1 MLGSQ
6 AMTEAITPFNPK
18 GGFSERPYHAL
29 PYRLMPRF
37 DPADEDHSRVG
48 AMGRHVAGE
57 AGKIVTED
65 DYLQNPNKALIARRT
80 RLRKRLWSTGAFR
93 ELNQGLLGGAENNRF
108 SR

>member
-1 MLGSQ
+1 
-6 AMTEAITPFNPK
+6 
-18 GGFSERPYHAL
+18 
-29 PYRLMPRF
+29 MPRF

-93 ELNQGLLGGAENNRF
+93 ELNQVCSAVLRTTVFLDESEKDAG
-108 SR
+108 S